1 MKNFVKLVRFE
12 FNRFAPIYATLAV
25 LTALT
30 QLIGVFVTTN
40 GYLRSVS
47 EQKQSGIVND
57 SEIIA
62 NIGKMGMTDFVN
74 NLWFLGPIML
84 CGAVLMLYSV
94 FIWYRD
100 WLGKNTFIYR
110 LLMLPTQRLNIL
122 FSKVTTIFLMVIGLV
137 ALQLVLLYIENNL
150 FQMLLPTAYFNYAN
164 LNQMIQSSY
173 YLTMFYPTS
182 GLVFISRYSKGLLG
196 LLVVSTVI
204 LFERSYKI
212 KGLIIG
218 VAYATVVQLV
228 FYAVYFMQFY
238 NVMLYLFASEIFLIS
253 LVLTVVAGALSIWIS
268 HRLLNKKVTV

>member
-1 MKNFVKLVRFE
+1 
-12 FNRFAPIYATLAV
+12 
-25 LTALT
+25 
-30 QLIGVFVTTN
+30 
-40 GYLRSVS
+40 
-47 EQKQSGIVND
+47 
-57 SEIIA
+57 
-62 NIGKMGMTDFVN
+62 
-74 NLWFLGPIML
+74 
-84 CGAVLMLYSV
+84 MLYSV

-122 FSKVTTIFLMVIGLV
+122 FSKVTTIFLMVIGLI
-137 ALQLVLLYIENNL
+137 ALQLVLLYIENSL
-150 FQMLLPTAYFNYAN
+150 FQMLLPTAYFNYSN

-173 YLTMFYPTS
+173 YLMMFYPTS

-196 LLVVSTVI
+196 LLVVSTVV

-218 VAYATVVQLV
+218 VAYATFVQLI
-228 FYAVYFMQFY
+228 FSAVYFMQFY

-253 LVLTVVAGALSIWIS
+253 LVLTVVASALSIWIS

>member
-25 LTALT
+25 LTALI

-57 SEIIA
+57 TEIVA

-74 NLWFLGPIML
+74 SLWFLGPIMF

-122 FSKVTTIFLMVIGLV
+122 FSKVTTIFLMVIGLI

-150 FQMLLPTAYFNYAN
+150 FQMLLPSAYFNYSN

-173 YLTMFYPTS
+173 YLMMFYPTS

-196 LLVVSTVI
+196 LLVVSTVV

-218 VAYATVVQLV
+218 VVYATFVQLM

>member
-1 MKNFVKLVRFE
+1 MKNFIKLVRFE

-25 LTALT
+25 LTVLI

-74 NLWFLGPIML
+74 SLWFLGPIMF

-122 FSKVTTIFLMVIGLV
+122 FSKVTTIFLMVIGLI
-137 ALQLVLLYIENNL
+137 ALQLVLLYIENSL
-150 FQMLLPTAYFNYAN
+150 FQMLLPTAYFNYSN

-173 YLTMFYPTS
+173 YLMMFYPTS

-196 LLVVSTVI
+196 LLVVSTVV

-218 VAYATVVQLV
+218 VAYATFVQLI
-228 FYAVYFMQFY
+228 FSAVYFMQFY

-253 LVLTVVAGALSIWIS
+253 LVLTVVASALSIWIS